1 MKKKP
6 QAFFFIFV
14 NGMRKGTLIVVVGPT
29 AIGKTKLAIDIA
41 QNFDAEIISS
51 DSRQFYQEM
60 EIGTAVPSQE
70 ELAATKHHFIQHISI
85 VKDYSVGDF
94 EREALEF
101 MQEYFEEKEILVMV
115 GGSGLYEK
123 AVTQGLDNFP
133 EIPAE
138 IRTRLNQELSRFGLE
153 KLQKELAEK
162 DSMYFSK
169 IDENNPQRVIR
180 ALEIIRGSGKTYSS
194 FLNQKKKARDFDVI
208 KIGLTAEREMIY
220 ERINQRVD
228 VMMKNGLLGEVKKL
242 YGFKA
247 LNALQTVGYRELFA
261 YFEGEY
267 DLNFAIEEIKKN
279 TRRFAKRQLTWYR
292 KDNLVQWFD
301 FRNKELV
308 INYLNKKMQ
317 F

>member
-1 MKKKP
+1 
-6 QAFFFIFV
+6 
-14 NGMRKGTLIVVVGPT
+14 MRKGTLIVVVGPT

-70 ELAATKHHFIQHISI
+70 ELAAIKHHFIQHISI

-94 EREALEF
+94 EREALKF
-101 MQEYFEEKEILVMV
+101 IQEYFEKKEILVMV

>member
-1 MKKKP
+1 
-6 QAFFFIFV
+6 
-14 NGMRKGTLIVVVGPT
+14 MRKGTLIVVVGPT

-70 ELAATKHHFIQHISI
+70 ELAAIKHHFIQHISI

-101 MQEYFEEKEILVMV
+101 IQEYFEKKEILVMV

-194 FLNQKKKARDFDVI
+194 FLNQNKKARDFDVI

>member
-6 QAFFFIFV
+6 QAFFLFFV

-70 ELAATKHHFIQHISI
+70 ELAAIKHHFIQHISI

-101 MQEYFEEKEILVMV
+101 IQEYFEKKEILVMV

-194 FLNQKKKARDFDVI
+194 FLNQEKKARDFDVI

-228 VMMKNGLLGEVKKL
+228 VMMKNGLLEEVKKL

>member
-1 MKKKP
+1 
-6 QAFFFIFV
+6 
-14 NGMRKGTLIVVVGPT
+14 MRKGTLIVVVGPT

-70 ELAATKHHFIQHISI
+70 ELAAIKHHFIQHISI

-101 MQEYFEEKEILVMV
+101 IQEYFEKKEILVMV

-228 VMMKNGLLGEVKKL
+228 VMMKNGLLEEVKKL

>member
-1 MKKKP
+1 
-6 QAFFFIFV
+6 
-14 NGMRKGTLIVVVGPT
+14 MRKGTLIVVVGPT

-70 ELAATKHHFIQHISI
+70 ELAAIKHHFIQHISI

-101 MQEYFEEKEILVMV
+101 IQEYFEKKEILVMV

-228 VMMKNGLLGEVKKL
+228 VMMKNGLLEEVKKL
-242 YGFKA
+242 YEFKA

>member
-1 MKKKP
+1 
-6 QAFFFIFV
+6 
-14 NGMRKGTLIVVVGPT
+14 MRKGTLIVVVGPT

-70 ELAATKHHFIQHISI
+70 ELAAIKHHFIQHISI

-101 MQEYFEEKEILVMV
+101 IQEYFEKKEILVMV

>member
-1 MKKKP
+1 
-6 QAFFFIFV
+6 
-14 NGMRKGTLIVVVGPT
+14 MRKGTLIVVVGPT

-70 ELAATKHHFIQHISI
+70 ELAAIRHHFIQHISI

-101 MQEYFEEKEILVMV
+101 IQEYFEKKEILVMV

>member
-1 MKKKP
+1 
-6 QAFFFIFV
+6 
-14 NGMRKGTLIVVVGPT
+14 MRKGTLIVVVGPT

-70 ELAATKHHFIQHISI
+70 ELAAIKHHFIQHISI

-228 VMMKNGLLGEVKKL
+228 VMMKNGLLEEVKKL

-308 INYLNKKMQ
+308 INYLDKKMQ